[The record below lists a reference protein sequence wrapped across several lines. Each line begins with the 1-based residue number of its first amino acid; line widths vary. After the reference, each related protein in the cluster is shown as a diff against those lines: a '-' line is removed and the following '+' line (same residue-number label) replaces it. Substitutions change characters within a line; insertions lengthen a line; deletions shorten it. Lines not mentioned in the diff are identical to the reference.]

1 MHKQSLLATFYFTLA
16 VLLQATIGNFPL
28 SLAFP
33 FNVIWIMAW
42 GYLLQHLYKE
52 GSRPIL
58 SRLFT
63 SITHKNTFYFNI
75 NWRQSDNRFIS
86 PVNYSDVD
94 AAFMSGDLYNHNN

>member
-1 MHKQSLLATFYFTLA
+1 MHKQSLLATFYFALA

-52 GSRPIL
+52 GSRPRIL
-58 SRLFT
+58 SI
-63 SITHKNTFYFNI
+63 SILI
-75 NWRQSDNRFIS
+75 GGS
-86 PVNYSDVD
+86 PIIGSFPQLSDVD
-94 AAFMSGDLYNHNN
+94 VAFMSGDLYNHNN

>member
-52 GSRPIL
+52 GSSQYYPVFLLASHTRIL
-58 SRLFT
+58 SI
-63 SITHKNTFYFNI
+63 SILI
-75 NWRQSDNRFIS
+75 GGS
-86 PVNYSDVD
+86 PIIGS
-94 AAFMSGDLYNHNN
+94 FP

>member
-58 SRLFT
+58 SRLFI
-63 SITHKNTFYFNI
+63 SIHTRI
-75 NWRQSDNRFIS
+75 LSIS
-86 PVNYSDVD
+86 ILIGGSPIIGSFPQLSDVD
-94 AAFMSGDLYNHNN
+94 VAFMSGDLYNHNN

>member
-1 MHKQSLLATFYFTLA
+1 MHKQSLLATFYFALA

-58 SRLFT
+58 S
-63 SITHKNTFYFNI
+63 H
-75 NWRQSDNRFIS
+75 
-86 PVNYSDVD
+86 VDV
-94 AAFMSGDLYNHNN
+94 AFMSGDLYNHNN

>member
-33 FNVIWIMAW
+33 FNMIWIMAW

-58 SRLFT
+58 SRLFI

-86 PVNYSDVD
+86 P
-94 AAFMSGDLYNHNN
+94 AI